1 MLGVHNRVQSCTSAC
16 SSTYFG
22 FAISDSHL
30 SGKGSKE
37 FWLLGMEFG
46 SRLVS
51 LSQGIGGDFACLCA
65 DEVNVAFENCNE

>member
-1 MLGVHNRVQSCTSAC
+1 MYITGCRVVLQLVLQLN
-16 SSTYFG
+16 FG

-37 FWLLGMEFG
+37 FWLLGREFG